1 MMKMKRC
8 LIVTGGT
15 IDIAFAKDF
24 LSQRSYDYVIAADAG
39 LEVLRP
45 LHISPNAV
53 VGDLDTVDK
62 KVLEEYQNQP
72 GIEFEIHKPEKD
84 ETDTELAL
92 LTAARQGCEAVDIL
106 GALGGRM
113 DHAIGNI
120 QLMYQ
125 FFCQGMEVNIY
136 DARNRLYLLGGHK
149 VFHREEVYGKYISFL
164 PMTETVEGLTLRGF
178 KYPLQRRTIGL
189 GTSLC
194 ISNELKR
201 EEGIL
206 ELEKGVLLCVEAHD
220 YSV

>member
-1 MMKMKRC
+1 M
-8 LIVTGGT
+8 
-15 IDIAFAKDF
+15 
-24 LSQRSYDYVIAADAG
+24 
-39 LEVLRP
+39 
-45 LHISPNAV
+45 

-72 GIEFEIHKPEKD
+72 DIEFEIHKPEKD

-178 KYPLQRRTIGL
+178 KYPLQRRTIGW
-189 GTSLC
+189 GRVSASAMN
-194 ISNELKR
+194 SNGKR
-201 EEGIL
+201 AFWSWR
-206 ELEKGVLLCVEAHD
+206 EASFCAWRHMINSD
-220 YSV
+220 KKVAS

>member
-62 KVLEEYQNQP
+62 KILEEYQNQP
-72 GIEFEIHKPEKD
+72 DIEFEIHKPEKD

-106 GALGGRM
+106 GALGVRM

-206 ELEKGVLLCVEAHD
+206 ELERGVLLCVEAHD
-220 YSV
+220 

>member
-136 DARNRLYLLGGHK
+136 DARNRLYLLGVHK

-220 YSV
+220 

>member
-72 GIEFEIHKPEKD
+72 DIEFEIHKPEKD

-125 FFCQGMEVNIY
+125 FFCQGMEVIIS

-206 ELEKGVLLCVEAHD
+206 ELERGVLLCVEAHD
-220 YSV
+220 

>member
-72 GIEFEIHKPEKD
+72 DIEFEIHKPEKD

-136 DARNRLYLLGGHK
+136 DARNLLYLLGGHK

-206 ELEKGVLLCVEAHD
+206 ELERGVLLCVEAHD
-220 YSV
+220 

>member
-45 LHISPNAV
+45 LRTSPNAV

-72 GIEFEIHKPEKD
+72 DIEFEIHKPEKD

-149 VFHREEVYGKYISFL
+149 VFHREKVYGKYISFL

-206 ELEKGVLLCVEAHD
+206 ELERGVLLCVEAHD
-220 YSV
+220 

>member
-92 LTAARQGCEAVDIL
+92 LTAARQGCEAVAIL

-220 YSV
+220 

>member
-45 LHISPNAV
+45 LHMPPNAV
-53 VGDLDTVDK
+53 VGGLDTVDK
-62 KVLEEYQNQP
+62 RVLEEYQSQP
-72 GIEFEIHKPEKD
+72 DIEFESHKPEKD

-206 ELEKGVLLCVEAHD
+206 ELERGVLLCVEAHD
-220 YSV
+220 

>member
-72 GIEFEIHKPEKD
+72 DIEFEIHKPEKD

-125 FFCQGMEVNIY
+125 FFCQGMEVNTY

-206 ELEKGVLLCVEAHD
+206 ELERGVLLCVEAHD
-220 YSV
+220 

>member
-72 GIEFEIHKPEKD
+72 DIEFEIHKPEKD

-136 DARNRLYLLGGHK
+136 DARNCLYLLGGHK
-149 VFHREEVYGKYISFL
+149 VFHREKVYGKYISFL

-206 ELEKGVLLCVEAHD
+206 ELERGVLLCVEAHD
-220 YSV
+220 

>member
-72 GIEFEIHKPEKD
+72 DIEFEIHKPGK
-84 ETDTELAL
+84 
-92 LTAARQGCEAVDIL
+92 
-106 GALGGRM
+106 GAPPGIPGTLWCKGRRPS
-113 DHAIGNI
+113 A
-120 QLMYQ
+120 
-125 FFCQGMEVNIY
+125 
-136 DARNRLYLLGGHK
+136 
-149 VFHREEVYGKYISFL
+149 GK
-164 PMTETVEGLTLRGF
+164 G
-178 KYPLQRRTIGL
+178 
-189 GTSLC
+189 
-194 ISNELKR
+194 
-201 EEGIL
+201 
-206 ELEKGVLLCVEAHD
+206 
-220 YSV
+220 

>member
-125 FFCQGMEVNIY
+125 FFCQGMEVNID

-194 ISNELKR
+194 ISNELNR

-220 YSV
+220 

>member
-39 LEVLRP
+39 LEVLNP

-72 GIEFEIHKPEKD
+72 DIQFEIHKPEKD

-206 ELEKGVLLCVEAHD
+206 ELERGVLLCVEAHD
-220 YSV
+220 

>member
-72 GIEFEIHKPEKD
+72 DIEFED

-220 YSV
+220 

>member
-24 LSQRSYDYVIAADAG
+24 LSQRSSDYVIAADAG

-45 LHISPNAV
+45 LRISPNAV

-72 GIEFEIHKPEKD
+72 DIEFEIHKPEKD

-149 VFHREEVYGKYISFL
+149 VFHREKVYGKYISFL

-189 GTSLC
+189 GTTLC

-206 ELEKGVLLCVEAHD
+206 ELERGVLLCVEAHD
-220 YSV
+220 

>member
-72 GIEFEIHKPEKD
+72 DIEFEIHKPEKD

-125 FFCQGMEVNIY
+125 FFCQGMEVKIY

-206 ELEKGVLLCVEAHD
+206 ELERGVLLCVEAHD
-220 YSV
+220 

>member
-45 LHISPNAV
+45 LRISPNAV

-220 YSV
+220 

>member
-1 MMKMKRC
+1 MKNC

-45 LHISPNAV
+45 LHIYPNAV
-53 VGDLDTVDK
+53 VGDLDTVDHK
-62 KVLEEYQNQP
+62 ILKEYELLP
-72 GIEFEIHKPEKD
+72 DIEFEIHKPEKD

-92 LTAARQGCEAVDIL
+92 LTAARQGCESVDVL

-113 DHAIGNI
+113 DHAVGNI

-136 DARNRLYLLGGHK
+136 DAGNRLYLIGGRKTFHK
-149 VFHREEVYGKYISFL
+149 EKLYGKYVSFL
-164 PMTETVEGLTLRGF
+164 PMTEVIEGLTLRGF
-178 KYPLQRRTIGL
+178 KYPLQRKTITL

-194 ISNELKR
+194 ISNELKH

-206 ELEKGVLLCVEAHD
+206 ELESGVLLCVESHD
-220 YSV
+220 

>member
-72 GIEFEIHKPEKD
+72 DIEFEIHKPEKD

-149 VFHREEVYGKYISFL
+149 VFHREKVYGKYISVL

-206 ELEKGVLLCVEAHD
+206 ELERGVLLCVEAHD
-220 YSV
+220 

>member
-1 MMKMKRC
+1 MKRC

-62 KVLEEYQNQP
+62 NVLEEYQNRP
-72 GIEFEIHKPEKD
+72 NVKFEIHKPEKD

-125 FFCQGMEVNIY
+125 FFRQGMEVNIY
-136 DARNRLYLLGGHK
+136 DARNRLYLLGGRK
-149 VFHREEVYGKYISFL
+149 VFRRDELYGKYISFL

-206 ELEKGVLLCVEAHD
+206 ELERGVLLCVEAHD
-220 YSV
+220 

>member
-72 GIEFEIHKPEKD
+72 DIEFEIHKPEKD

-136 DARNRLYLLGGHK
+136 DARNRLYLLDGHK

-220 YSV
+220 

>member
-72 GIEFEIHKPEKD
+72 DIEFEIHKPEKD

-136 DARNRLYLLGGHK
+136 DACNRLYLLGGHK

-206 ELEKGVLLCVEAHD
+206 ELERGVLLCVEAHD
-220 YSV
+220 

>member
-53 VGDLDTVDK
+53 VGDLGRER
-62 KVLEEYQNQP
+62 LLEYQERSGVRADVHQ
-72 GIEFEIHKPEKD
+72 PEKD

-220 YSV
+220 

>member
-72 GIEFEIHKPEKD
+72 DIEFEIHKPEKD

-164 PMTETVEGLTLRGF
+164 PMTETVEGLTLRGV

-206 ELEKGVLLCVEAHD
+206 ELERGVLLCVEAHD
-220 YSV
+220 

>member
-1 MMKMKRC
+1 MKRC

-24 LSQRSYDYVIAADAG
+24 LSQRTYDYVIAADAG
-39 LEVLRP
+39 LEVLKP
-45 LHISPNAV
+45 LHIHPDAV
-53 VGDLDTVDK
+53 VGDLDTVDHK
-62 KVLEEYQNQP
+62 ILKEYEDQP
-72 GIEFEIHKPEKD
+72 DISFEIHKPEKD

-92 LTAARQGCEAVDIL
+92 LTAARQGCESVDIL

-136 DARNRLYLLGGHK
+136 DARNRLYLIGSRRTFHK
-149 VFHREEVYGKYISFL
+149 KKLYGKYISFL
-164 PMTETVEGLTLRGF
+164 PMTEKIEGLTLRGF
-178 KYPLQRRTIGL
+178 KYPLQRRTIML

-194 ISNELKR
+194 ISNELKHD
-201 EEGIL
+201 EGLL
-206 ELEKGVLLCVEAHD
+206 EIESGVLLCVESHD
-220 YSV
+220 

>member
-62 KVLEEYQNQP
+62 KVLEEYQNKP

-220 YSV
+220 

>member
-72 GIEFEIHKPEKD
+72 DIEFENHKPEKD

-206 ELEKGVLLCVEAHD
+206 ELERGVLLCVEAHD
-220 YSV
+220 

>member
-72 GIEFEIHKPEKD
+72 DIEFEIHKPEKD

-136 DARNRLYLLGGHK
+136 RLYLLGGHK

-206 ELEKGVLLCVEAHD
+206 ELERGVLLCVEAHD
-220 YSV
+220 

>member
-15 IDIAFAKDF
+15 IDSAFAKDF

-72 GIEFEIHKPEKD
+72 DIEFEIHKPEKD

-206 ELEKGVLLCVEAHD
+206 ELERGVLLCVEAHD
-220 YSV
+220 

>member
-1 MMKMKRC
+1 M
-8 LIVTGGT
+8 
-15 IDIAFAKDF
+15 
-24 LSQRSYDYVIAADAG
+24 IAADAG

-62 KVLEEYQNQP
+62 MVLEEYQNQP
-72 GIEFEIHKPEKD
+72 DIEFEIHKPEKD

-206 ELEKGVLLCVEAHD
+206 ELERGVLLCVEAHD
-220 YSV
+220 

>member
-72 GIEFEIHKPEKD
+72 DIEFEIHKPEKD

-92 LTAARQGCEAVDIL
+92 LTAARQGCEAVD
-106 GALGGRM
+106 
-113 DHAIGNI
+113 I

-220 YSV
+220 

>member
-1 MMKMKRC
+1 MKRC
-8 LIVTGGT
+8 LMVTGGPLDLSFG
-15 IDIAFAKDF
+15 IRF
-24 LSQRSYDYVIAADAG
+24 LLGRTYDLVIAVDAG
-39 LEVLRP
+39 LAACEALGLCP
-45 LHISPNAV
+45 DLL
-53 VGDLDTVDK
+53 VGDFDT
-62 KVLEEYQNQP
+62 LGRERLLEYQERSGVRADVHQ
-72 GIEFEIHKPEKD
+72 PEKD

-149 VFHREEVYGKYISFL
+149 VFHREKVYGKYISFL

-189 GTSLC
+189 GTTLC

-206 ELEKGVLLCVEAHD
+206 ELERGVLLCVEAHD
-220 YSV
+220 

>member
-72 GIEFEIHKPEKD
+72 DIEFEIHKPEKD

-136 DARNRLYLLGGHK
+136 DARNRLYLLCGHK

-220 YSV
+220 